1 MVSGWVDWSGGAR
14 SGAASARLILYMVS
28 QMFGSIGYAWLLTK
42 TADAMG
48 STGKGMDT
56 SQIQVSGFGCQ

>member
-1 MVSGWVDWSGGAR
+1 MVSGWVDRPGGAR
-14 SGAASARLILYMVS
+14 SAASARLILYMMS
-28 QMFGSIGYAWLLTK
+28 QMFGSIGYSWLLTK